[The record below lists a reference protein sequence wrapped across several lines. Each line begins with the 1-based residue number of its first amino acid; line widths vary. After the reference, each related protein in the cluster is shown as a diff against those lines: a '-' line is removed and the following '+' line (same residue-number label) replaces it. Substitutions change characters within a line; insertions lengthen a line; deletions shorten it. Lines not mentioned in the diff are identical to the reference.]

1 MFNKDFGF
9 IEKRLVFQDPEH
21 IGSNEANLTQSEL
34 TNLQHSLGII
44 NSLNASTINLDMSS
58 QKVYTT
64 QRFDPRPTAVLPSDE
79 EVDQRLL
86 TRLNARAN
94 ANASS
99 GHYESLLQDGEM
111 VSLDFDMSTREPE
124 LLMNLWDQLQDDQL
138 YHVKTPGTSPYA
150 NIFFEPLVLF
160 KGSSAIRGLVLRKRS
175 LNPRAIEFFISRYG
189 DEETTPRLM
198 QKLEVLKSQNE

>member
-1 MFNKDFGF
+1 ETTPRLMQKLEVLKSQSNFEEDSISETPSQDNSDEP
-9 IEKRLVFQDPEH
+9 IEVNVYPSGTIEDNQIP
-21 IGSNEANLTQSEL
+21 T
-34 TNLQHSLGII
+34 
-44 NSLNASTINLDMSS
+44 STITLDMSS

-198 QKLEVLKSQNE
+198 QK